1 MFFYTKLFNKIM
13 LRPSMKFYNNI
24 FLLKHSLSL
33 LFTHNSFTHIFL
45 ITKNLKIKFFKN
57 KTSVQLDK
65 YITITFLIVLLYLII
80 FF

>member
-1 MFFYTKLFNKIM
+1 
-13 LRPSMKFYNNI
+13 MKFYNNI

-57 KTSVQLDK
+57 KTNVQLDK

>member
-1 MFFYTKLFNKIM
+1 MKIDISWNQLFDCYPFNTYLLM
-13 LRPSMKFYNNI
+13 VVAYNYDYKNVLI
-24 FLLKHSLSL
+24 RFECH
-33 LFTHNSFTHIFL
+33 L

>member
-1 MFFYTKLFNKIM
+1 
-13 LRPSMKFYNNI
+13 MKFYNNI